1 MGQKGERV
9 MQNRERAHRRKTR
22 DDGGLSPRL
31 RRVRDLLISK
41 AKQRTI
47 MHYRPVADLLGIETE
62 RLDHCAELAQ
72 ALDDIS
78 TFEHERGRPLLSVV
92 VVHKPEGQH
101 EVAMQPGDG
110 FFKMAKRNGAQP
122 PDMDDEAF
130 FIAELKRAHDYWAAH
145 GE

>member
-1 MGQKGERV
+1 

-22 DDGGLSPRL
+22 DGGGLSPRL

-47 MHYRPVADLLGIETE
+47 VHYGPVADLLGIETE

-78 TFEHERGRPLLSVV
+78 TFEHKHARPLLSVV

-101 EVAMQPGDG
+101 EVAMQPGGG
-110 FFKMAKRNGAQP
+110 FFKMAKRNGVQP
-122 PDMDDEAF
+122 SDMDDEAF
-130 FIAELKRAHDYWAAH
+130 FIGELTRTYDYWAAH